1 MNKNRA
7 CFIFLQKRYNYDKK
21 ICHNIYCYQ
30 YSNIEIENKKSLF
43 YSDLIVIYNYYLLI
57 MISYHLPIQNLL
69 KILPN
74 ISSVEI

>member
-1 MNKNRA
+1 MIN
-7 CFIFLQKRYNYDKK
+7 
-21 ICHNIYCYQ
+21 
-30 YSNIEIENKKSLF
+30 
-43 YSDLIVIYNYYLLI
+43 YNYYLSN